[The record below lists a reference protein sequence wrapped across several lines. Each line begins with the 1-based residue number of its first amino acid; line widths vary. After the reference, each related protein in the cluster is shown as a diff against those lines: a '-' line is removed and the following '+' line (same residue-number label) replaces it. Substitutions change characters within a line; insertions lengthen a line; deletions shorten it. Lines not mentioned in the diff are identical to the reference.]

1 MNKFISLIRLM
12 SGKAEMKK
20 ILSKSNNIYYQF
32 KMNNNKEG
40 TYIVPKD
47 RKYSTPIQTS
57 PSF

>member
-1 MNKFISLIRLM
+1 M